1 MLKRLL
7 FLLLFAAST
16 RAACTGSSP
25 NWTSTPDFSSVST
38 CLTNATRNTDT
49 ITVTA
54 GSATWASTL
63 TITKG
68 VKLLASGTVTLSPT
82 TNIPF
87 ITATPDSTA
96 IANGENITIAG
107 FTFNGNATTSIFMEL
122 DGASGVSGTK
132 PYRYYIIKN
141 NFFKNQ
147 VPGTSDG
154 VITASSANNNGQL
167 RGVIS
172 GNDFDRC
179 DIVLRGFSNNDT
191 GEWANTNFNQ
201 LAYGT
206 QDSLYFETNNIHWS
220 SSYSGGNPGW
230 IEMGQGGRI
239 VIRYNTWNQTNATT
253 PQETWDIHGFQN
265 WNGTV
270 NSGQT
275 STMIVEDY
283 GNTLSNMGTF
293 RWINMRG
300 SWGLFFDNILT
311 GSGANTIDLY
321 GMSSGASCPSDINP
335 TPVGYNP
342 LVNNTYFFNNT
353 QGGTNT
359 LASPFGGGSGKPSG
373 CTVTENNAASV
384 GSLGSTSQG
393 GWWNQNASCT
403 TSACSAGV
411 GQGTTAPTGTCA
423 TGTGFWVASTPTA
436 TTSSAVIQSAHL
448 YKCTATNTWTNYYT
462 PFTYPHPLLAT
473 AAPPASSPAIFVAVP
488 LPSTTTTPVTITS
501 LIPTQSYVTS
511 KGCSQDGV
519 TWNLN
524 CPVRVMCGGCSATTL
539 VTLDGKPIVGTWKSG
554 EMDVNIPLAML
565 PIPTSPTPHTFLLTN
580 LPQAV
585 PTLQ

>member
-1 MLKRLL
+1 MKKLIIFALL
-7 FLLLFAAST
+7 FCAPLARS
-16 RAACTGSSP
+16 ACTGSSP
-25 NWTSTPDFSSVST
+25 NWTSTPDFTSVNT

-49 ITVTA
+49 ITVSA

-68 VKLLASGTVTLSPT
+68 VKLLASGTVTITS
-82 TNIPF
+82 NIVMVQ
-87 ITATPDSTA
+87 ATPDSTA
-96 IANGENITIAG
+96 IANSENITVSG
-107 FTFNGNATTSIFMEL
+107 FTFNGNATASIFMEL

-172 GNDFDRC
+172 GNDFDLC
-179 DIVLRGFSNNDT
+179 DIILRGFSNNDT

-201 LAYGT
+201 LVYGT
-206 QDSLYFETNNIHWS
+206 QDNLYFETNNIHWS
-220 SSYSGGNPGW
+220 SSYAGANPGW

-335 TPVGYNP
+335 TPVTYNP

-353 QGGTNT
+353 KGGTEVV
-359 LASPFGGGSGKPSG
+359 ASAFGGGSGLPS
-373 CTVTENNAASV
+373 CTVTENNSASV
-384 GSLGSTSQG
+384 GSIGASSQG
-393 GWWNQNASCT
+393 GWWNRNAACT
-403 TSACSAGV
+403 TSGCSVGI
-411 GQGTTAPTGTCA
+411 GQGTTAPTGTC
-423 TGTGFWVASTPTA
+423 TKGVGYWVATTATPTVSP
-436 TTSSAVIQSAHL
+436 TVIQAGTF
-448 YKCTATNTWTNYYT
+448 YKCTATNTWIGYYT
-462 PFTYPHPLLAT
+462 PFTYPHPLLGGVVVAPAPAMFT
-473 AAPPASSPAIFVAVP
+473 AIP
-488 LPSTTTTPVTITS
+488 LPATGTV
-501 LIPTQSYVTS
+501 IPTISSVVPKQSYVTA
-511 KGCSQDGV
+511 KGCSQDGIN
-519 TWNLN
+519 WNAL
-524 CPVRVMCGGCSATTL
+524 CPVRVLCGGCATTTA
-539 VTLDGKPIVGTWKSG
+539 VTFDGKPVTATFKTG
-554 EMDVNIPLAML
+554 ELDVNIPLTLL
-565 PIPTSPTPHTFLLTN
+565 P
-580 LPQAV
+580 V
-585 PTLQ
+585 PTVATQHLFALSNPANAPPVIQ